1 MPINSEPGNENH
13 EKLLATLDEIRELF
27 PRALAYVRLV
37 PVDEVVT
44 LVLWFREDQY
54 LSKLMLTPKQQK
66 ELDALWDE
74 FLFVAQEPLQ
84 FEVAYEQIYQFA
96 TQDRPVI
103 VEALKPIAGDV
114 KTYADTFR
122 QRLLDTEGTHIN
134 AIVDCASSLATR
146 SNR

>member
-1 MPINSEPGNENH
+1 M
-13 EKLLATLDEIRELF
+13 
-27 PRALAYVRLV
+27 

-96 TQDRPVI
+96 TQDRPDI

-134 AIVDCASSLATR
+134 AIVDFAHQAWRRDLTADQQAQIHQLYAALREAGLHHEPACRLTIAR
-146 SNR
+146 F